1 MGAGKLQGDEF
12 RSIME
17 NAPLLAAKIA
27 DAMGKTKDQ
36 LKELS
41 SSGAIT
47 ADVIRNALFKAS
59 DEIEKKFAS
68 MAITFSQALTMMKND
83 AYMIFSET
91 LGKISGALQSVR
103 FSEIVVSMRNVMIA
117 ISSNIY
123 DTLNIIKNILNS

>member
-1 MGAGKLQGDEF
+1 
-12 RSIME
+12 
-17 NAPLLAAKIA
+17 
-27 DAMGKTKDQ
+27 
-36 LKELS
+36 KELS

-91 LGKISGALQSVR
+91 LSKISGALQSVR

-117 ISSNIY
+117 ISS
-123 DTLNIIKNILNS
+123 